1 MLAGGSWR
9 ARRDPTQAQGE
20 HAGSTLKDFSQ
31 STFFKSVYRQ
41 NLPVSSL
48 YVLWMKTRD
57 KALTHQQVAA
67 KPTP

>member
-9 ARRDPTQAQGE
+9 TRRDPTQAEGE

-48 YVLWMKTRD
+48 YVLWMKT
-57 KALTHQQVAA
+57 
-67 KPTP
+67 